1 MSVLFWVSVNS
12 KMRFPA
18 LNYGGRIIYSRTVSE
33 VDRASRELAKK
44 INSTRKAMDQI
55 TIGFDIEWRPSF
67 KRGQQLIRLNKLTR
81 EF

>member
-1 MSVLFWVSVNS
+1 MSVLFWVLVNS

-18 LNYGGRIIYSRTVSE
+18 LSYGGRIIYSRTVSE

-44 INSTRKAMDQI
+44 INSTRKGMEQI

-67 KRGQQLIRLNKLTR
+67 KRGQQLI
-81 EF
+81 